1 MIQYAT
7 NRAADLVQATT
18 IITVTNY
25 VMGIMPAHFA
35 SMYISKLEEPL
46 CRLTE
51 LGTDTFNALDSV
63 QNKLRNPETS
73 KKLTKKVQQYYDQTI
88 GKHISRELEM
98 YDAALS
104 MIFFP

>member
-7 NRAADLVQATT
+7 NKAADVIQATT

-25 VMGIMPAHFA
+25 VIGIMPVHFA
-35 SMYISKLEEPL
+35 SMYIPKLEEPL
-46 CRLTE
+46 CKLTE

-73 KKLTKKVQQYYDQTI
+73 KRLTETIQQYYDQTV
-88 GKHISRELEM
+88 GKHISKKLEI